1 MIEQVMFFALGA
13 LTAALLTIALLPALW
28 RRAVRLTR
36 ARLEATLPLTSS
48 EIAAEKDQL
57 RAAHSVD
64 IRRVESQLDNVEAA
78 LQAAKADIGARITVI
93 QAHEA
98 TIASQATSIEA
109 LRKDGEEKR
118 EQIATLD
125 HRVATLEQERDNLA
139 TNLSASRMSNQAL
152 DQDALNLRQAADQR
166 QARISEMEA
175 QAESLSARLAD
186 SVNVSARMQDEI
198 QAKNDELRL
207 AARKLR
213 EAASHI
219 ATIERRATAAETL
232 STDRQQSIED
242 LQAERLQLIEEGG
255 RLTRERDQFA
265 TNLDASQ
272 MARQALDQ
280 DLASLR
286 QMLEQ
291 KQAQIS
297 ELEAQAISLT
307 ARISDAERHE
317 TRLSDELAVR
327 HDEAGIAAH
336 KLREALA
343 KITSLGHQTKLA
355 EAMAADHKR
364 ALENIQAERLELIEE
379 NGRLTRERDR
389 EHIERQSLSTQID
402 SLSRQ
407 YAELGN
413 ELTPDSSQDVVRDL
427 TRTVDALRRDK
438 RQAES
443 ELSALRLEKTAVDA
457 EILRLRRLLS
467 TPDGR
472 PEPPHQHEQSKPRPE
487 STGQG

>member
-1 MIEQVMFFALGA
+1 MIEQVMFFVLGA

-36 ARLEATLPLTSS
+36 ARLEATLPLTSG

-64 IRRVESQLDNVEAA
+64 IRRVESQLDTVEAA

-118 EQIATLD
+118 AEIATLD

-152 DQDALNLRQAADQR
+152 DQDALNLRQTADQR
-166 QARISEMEA
+166 QARIAELEA

-186 SVNVSARMQDEI
+186 SVNVSTRLQDEI
-198 QAKNDELRL
+198 QTKNDELRL

-219 ATIERRATAAETL
+219 ATTERRAIAAETL
-232 STDRQQSIED
+232 SADRQQTIED
-242 LQAERLQLIEEGG
+242 LQAERLQLIEDGG
-255 RLTRERDQFA
+255 RLTRERDQFS

-272 MARQALDQ
+272 MARQTLEQ
-280 DLASLR
+280 DMAGLR

-291 KQAQIS
+291 KQTQIS
-297 ELEAQAISLT
+297 ALETQATALT
-307 ARISDAERHE
+307 ARISDAERQQ

-327 HDEAGIAAH
+327 HDEAEIAAH
-336 KLREALA
+336 KLREALG
-343 KITSLGHQTKLA
+343 KIASLGHQAKLA
-355 EAMAADHKR
+355 ETMAADHKR
-364 ALENIQAERLELIEE
+364 ALENIQGERLDLIEE

-389 EHIERQSLSTQID
+389 EHIERQSLSTQIG
-402 SLSRQ
+402 SLNRQ
-407 YAELGN
+407 YAELGS
-413 ELTPDSSQDVVRDL
+413 EVPDSSQDVVRDL
-427 TRTVDALRRDK
+427 TRTVDSLRRDK
-438 RQAES
+438 RHAES

-457 EILRLRRLLS
+457 EILRLRRLLPA
-467 TPDGR
+467 PDGR
-472 PEPPHQHEQSKPRPE
+472 PEPPPRHERNKPRPE
-487 STGQG
+487 TTGQG